1 MKTKNKLIALL
12 EIAVV
17 LCSVFLVAIPAIAV
31 EQTAQKASAS
41 EVTTASEDDFV
52 LGIYGNANEDDTID
66 MRDLTY
72 VKLIFFGKKPETE
85 LADAKYDGK
94 INPLDF
100 IQIKLIIVGKEKELT
115 IVDDTVTDTYPNGKP
130 VTVRK
135 PIKRVILLNSD
146 VAEAIK
152 VLNARDKVVG
162 VTSGI
167 TSRSTFFPELSK
179 LPCVGKWKEE
189 DIEKILSL
197 NPDLVI
203 GYGGSYYSRR
213 TEEIYKDLPIT
224 VVKLQFYVPEIM
236 REDIGKLGYILG
248 KVEEAEEYI
257 GFKDECMGT
266 INERVGKL
274 SEDEKPQ
281 VYLEWATKAYG
292 TYTKGSGTH
301 QVCTMA
307 GGINIA
313 ADLSGPYAKVDPEWV
328 IIQNPDIIF
337 KHQYAG
343 SGYEVDNPSEMK
355 ARRDEVMNR
364 PELANVTAVK
374 EEKVY
379 LISSDILYGPG
390 YFVGIAYMAKWFHPY
405 LFADLDP
412 EANHKEYLTRFL
424 RLDYDVDEHG
434 VFAYPPIEIDDG
446 LAGIPDKYKG

>member
-1 MKTKNKLIALL
+1 LKVDIVEKMDKNLGGEKKKKMKKK
-12 EIAVV
+12 IAVLVGIVVYIV
-17 LCSVFLVAIPAIAV
+17 LLVSP
-31 EQTAQKASAS
+31 TLASSAD
-41 EVTTASEDDFV
+41 TID
-52 LGIYGNANEDDTID
+52 IYGNANEDDTID

-85 LADAKYDGK
+85 LADAKFDGK

-115 IVDDTVTDTYPNGKP
+115 VVDDTITDTHPDGKP
-130 VTVRK
+130 VTVKK
-135 PIKRVILLNSD
+135 PVNRIILLNSD
-146 VAEAIK
+146 AAEAIK
-152 VLNARDKVVG
+152 VIDAEDKVVG
-162 VTSGI
+162 VTSSI
-167 TSRSTFFPELSK
+167 PSRSTFFPELSK
-179 LPCVGKWKEE
+179 LPCVGKWKEM

-197 NPDLVI
+197 NPDLVV
-203 GYGGSYYSRR
+203 GYGGSSYSNKM
-213 TEEIYKDLPIT
+213 EEIFEDLPIT

-236 REDIGKLGYILG
+236 AEDIKKLGYILG
-248 KVEEAEEYI
+248 KVEEAEEYN
-257 GFKDECMGT
+257 GFEDGCMST
-266 INERVGKL
+266 MNEGVGRL
-274 SEDEKPQ
+274 SEDEKPR

-328 IIQNPDIIF
+328 ITQNPDVIF

-355 ARRDEVMNR
+355 ARWDEVMNR
-364 PELANVTAVK
+364 PELANVRAIK

-390 YFVGIAYMAKWFHPY
+390 YFVGIAYIAKWFHPEF
-405 LFADLDP
+405 FADLNP
-412 EANHKEYLTRFL
+412 QAIHQEYINEFCSI
-424 RLDYDVDEHG
+424 DYDVTHG
-434 VFAYPPIEIDDG
+434 VFVYPLP
-446 LAGIPDKYKG
+446 AS